1 MCPEQRGIQVPP
13 RATPT
18 EYVAI
23 RKFHQMDQRTGKVKV
38 YEGTGDELYTGP
50 LEYSYLL
57 DPKGPDGQGPLIAEK
72 SAPAAASGDSNEE
85 K

>member
-1 MCPEQRGIQVPP
+1 MPP
-13 RATPT
+13 KVTV

-23 RKFHQMDQRTGKVKV
+23 REFRQMDPRTGRVKV
-38 YEGTGDELYTGP
+38 YQGSGDELYTGS

-57 DPKGPDGQGPLIAEK
+57 DPGGPDGQGPLIAEK

-85 K
+85 SK